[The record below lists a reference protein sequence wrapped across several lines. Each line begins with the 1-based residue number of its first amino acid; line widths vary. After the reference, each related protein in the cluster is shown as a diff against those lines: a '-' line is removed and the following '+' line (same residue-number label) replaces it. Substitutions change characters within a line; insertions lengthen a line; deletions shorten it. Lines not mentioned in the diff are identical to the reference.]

1 MFAKVNTMGLSGLN
15 AFHVCAEIEAAKG
28 IQSFDIVGLGDAA
41 VKESR
46 QRIQSAL
53 RSSNIHFPVSRI
65 TVNLAPADKRKTG
78 SVHDLAIATALLR
91 VMGFCDD
98 VRIAQAV
105 FIGEVSLGGE
115 IREINGVLPMTI
127 LAAKMGFK
135 EIYVPAANAKEASVV
150 EGILVYGVD
159 SINELVL
166 HFSEKSMLL
175 PHEKYIP
182 NIEKHYEN
190 LDFADVKGQSS
201 AKKALEIAAAGG
213 HNVLMIGAPGSGKSM
228 LSKRMPS
235 ILPKMTF
242 EESIETTNIYSVA
255 GLLNKDNPLVIE
267 RPFRAPHHTVSTAGL
282 SGGGT
287 IPRPGEISLAHNGLL
302 FLDELAEFSRQSLEI
317 LRQPL
322 EDRQVTISR
331 ASGSVTYPCSF
342 MLIAAMN
349 PCPCGYYG
357 HPARK
362 CICNERQVRNYL
374 SKISGPML
382 DRFDL
387 NVEVAPVEFSHLSS
401 AEKEESSAVIRERVQ
416 KVRDVQNE
424 RYKGTSITCNAEITS
439 DIINDVCTL
448 ADEARELLKSV
459 FERLGLSARAY
470 DKILKVARTA
480 ADMDKSD
487 VIGKRHITMAVQYRS
502 LDRKYYNNV

>member
-1 MFAKVNTMGLSGLN
+1 MFAEVNTMGLSGLN
-15 AFHVCAEIEAAKG
+15 AFSVCAEIEASKG
-28 IQSFDIVGLGDAA
+28 IQSFDIVGLADIA

-53 RSSNIHFPVSRI
+53 RSSGINFPMSRV
-65 TVNLAPADKRKTG
+65 TVNLAPADKKKTG
-78 SVHDLAIATALLR
+78 SMHDLAIATALLR
-91 VMGFCDD
+91 VMGLCSDE
-98 VRIAQAV
+98 QLKNAV

-135 EIYVPAANAKEASVV
+135 EIYVPVANAKEASVV
-150 EGILVYGVD
+150 EEITVYGVG
-159 SINELVL
+159 SLAELLL
-166 HFSEKSMLL
+166 HFAKRPELTPQTRYVSDNSKV
-175 PHEKYIP
+175 HEA
-182 NIEKHYEN
+182 
-190 LDFADVKGQSS
+190 LDFSDVKGQTN

-228 LSKRMPS
+228 LAKRMPS
-235 ILPKMTF
+235 ILPEMTF

-255 GLLNKDNPLVIE
+255 GLLNKKNPLVTE
-267 RPFRAPHHTVSTAGL
+267 RPFRSPHHTVSTAGL
-282 SGGGT
+282 SGGGSV
-287 IPRPGEISLAHNGLL
+287 PRPGEISLSHNGLL

-362 CICNERQVRNYL
+362 CICNERQIRSYL

-387 NVEVAPVEFSHLSS
+387 NVDVAPVEFSHLSS
-401 AEKEESSAVIRERVQ
+401 TQKEESSAVIRERVQ
-416 KVRDVQNE
+416 QARDIQNM
-424 RYKGTSITCNAEITS
+424 RYKGSSVKCNAGITP
-439 DIINDVCTL
+439 DIINEVCPMT
-448 ADEARELLKSV
+448 DDARELLKNV

-470 DKILKVARTA
+470 DKILKVARTV
-480 ADMDKSD
+480 ADMDRSEM
-487 VIGKRHITMAVQYRS
+487 IGKQHITLAVQYRS
-502 LDRKYYNNV
+502 LDRKYWE

>member
-1 MFAKVNTMGLSGLN
+1 MFAKVNTMGLTGLN
-15 AFHVCAEIEAAKG
+15 AFPVCAEIEAAKG
-28 IQSFDIVGLGDAA
+28 IQSFDIIGLGDAA

-53 RSSNIHFPVSRI
+53 RSSGVKFPMSKI
-65 TVNLAPADKRKTG
+65 TVNLAPADKKKTG
-78 SVHDLAIATALLR
+78 SVHDLAVATALLR
-91 VMGFCDD
+91 VMGLCSD
-98 VRIAQAV
+98 VQLNKSV

-127 LAAKMGFK
+127 LAAKMGFR
-135 EIYVPAANAKEASVV
+135 EIYVPEGNAKEASVV
-150 EGILVYGVD
+150 EGINVYGVG
-159 SINELVL
+159 SMGELIL
-166 HFSEKSMLL
+166 HFAEKPKLQ
-175 PHEKYIP
+175 PQKKYVHDD
-182 NIEKHYEN
+182 KRVYEN
-190 LDFADVKGQSS
+190 LDFADVKGQNN
-201 AKKALEIAAAGG
+201 AKKALEIAAVGG

-228 LSKRMPS
+228 LAKRMPS

-255 GLLNKDNPLVIE
+255 GLLNKENPLVTE
-267 RPFRAPHHTVSTAGL
+267 RPFRSPHHTVSTAGL
-282 SGGGT
+282 SGGGSV
-287 IPRPGEISLAHNGLL
+287 PRPGEISLSHNGLL

-357 HPARK
+357 HPTRK
-362 CICNERQVRNYL
+362 CICSEKQVRGYL

-401 AEKEESSAVIRERVQ
+401 AQKEEPSVVIRERVQ
-416 KVRDVQNE
+416 RVRDIQNE
-424 RYKGTSITCNAEITS
+424 RFKGTSITCNAGITS
-439 DIINDVCTL
+439 DIINEVCPLT
-448 ADEARELLKSV
+448 DEARELLKNV

-470 DKILKVARTA
+470 DKILKVSRTV
-480 ADMDKSD
+480 ADMDRSE
-487 VIGKRHITMAVQYRS
+487 VIDKRHITLAVQYRS
-502 LDRKYYNNV
+502 MDRKYW

>member
-15 AFHVCAEIEAAKG
+15 AFHVCAEIEASKG

-65 TVNLAPADKRKTG
+65 TVNLAPADRRKTG

-98 VRIAQAV
+98 ARLEKAV
-105 FIGEVSLGGE
+105 FIGEASLSGE

-127 LAAKMGFK
+127 LAVKMGFK
-135 EIYVPAANAKEASVV
+135 EIYVPAGNAKEASVID
-150 EGILVYGVD
+150 GIDVYGVN
-159 SINELVL
+159 SISELVL
-166 HFSEKSMLL
+166 HFSKRSMLL
-175 PHEKYIP
+175 PWEKYVP
-182 NIEKHYEN
+182 EAAKSYEN
-190 LDFADVKGQSS
+190 LDFADVKGQSN

-228 LSKRMPS
+228 LAKRMPS
-235 ILPKMTF
+235 ILPKLTF

-255 GLLNKDNPLVIE
+255 GLLNKDNPLVTE

-322 EDRQVTISR
+322 EDKQVTISR

-357 HPARK
+357 HPTRK
-362 CICNERQVRNYL
+362 CICNERQVRGYL

-401 AEKEESSAVIRERVQ
+401 KEKEEPSAVIRERVQ
-416 KVRDVQNE
+416 RVRDIQNN
-424 RYKGTSITCNAEITS
+424 RFKGTPISCNAGITA
-439 DIINDVCTL
+439 DIINEVCPLT
-448 ADEARELLKSV
+448 DDARELLKNV

-480 ADMDKSD
+480 ADMDGAEFIDK
-487 VIGKRHITMAVQYRS
+487 KHITMAVQYRS
-502 LDRKYYNNV
+502 LDRKYYN

>member
-1 MFAKVNTMGLSGLN
+1 MFAKVNTMGLIGLN
-15 AFHVCAEIEAAKG
+15 AFAVCAEIEAAKG
-28 IQSFDIVGLGDAA
+28 IQSFDIVGLGDIA

-53 RSSNIHFPVSRI
+53 RSSGVKFPMSRI
-65 TVNLAPADKRKTG
+65 TVNLAPADKKKTG

-91 VMGFCDD
+91 VMNFCSD
-98 VRIAQAV
+98 QQLENAV
-105 FIGEVSLGGE
+105 FIGEASLGGE

-127 LAAKMGFK
+127 LAAKMGYK
-135 EIYVPAANAKEASVV
+135 EIYVPAGNAKEASVV
-150 EGILVYGVD
+150 EGITVYGVG
-159 SINELVL
+159 SVGELIL
-166 HFSEKSMLL
+166 HFAEKPKLM
-175 PHEKYIP
+175 PQQKYVP
-182 NIEKHYEN
+182 DSFNEYAG
-190 LDFADVKGQSS
+190 LDFGDVKGQSN

-228 LSKRMPS
+228 LAKRMPS

-255 GLLNKDNPLVIE
+255 GLLNKDNPLVTE

-287 IPRPGEISLAHNGLL
+287 TPRPGEISLAHNGLL

-331 ASGSVTYPCSF
+331 ASGTVTYPCSF

-357 HPARK
+357 HPTK
-362 CICNERQVRNYL
+362 DCICSERQVKHYL
-374 SKISGPML
+374 SRISGPLL

-387 NVEVAPVEFSHLSS
+387 NVDVAPVEFVQLSS
-401 AEKEESSAVIRERVQ
+401 KKKEESSSAIRERVQ
-416 KVRDVQNE
+416 QARDIQNM
-424 RYKGTSITCNAEITS
+424 RFKNTNIMCNAGITS
-439 DIINDVCTL
+439 DILNEVCPMT
-448 ADEARELLKSV
+448 DDARELLKNA

-470 DKILKVARTA
+470 DKILKVARTV
-480 ADMDKSD
+480 ADMDKSLMID
-487 VIGKRHITMAVQYRS
+487 KSHITIAVQYRS
-502 LDRKYYNNV
+502 L